1 MANYQVGITI
11 SLQLQVYKTYLK
23 YISWILTFYIFV
35 LEKLY
40 ISEFTKMSYESF
52 IKYILFINFIWSYIH
67 SSVYNIINMKY
78 LSKSHIFT
86 QCIININTKYT
97 FIIIIYNVHI
107 KKNDNF
113 CDFLK
118 IFKKVDFGVKKCLF
132 TVYLGWI

>member
-78 LSKSHIFT
+78 LSKLHIFT
-86 QCIININTKYT
+86 QCKININTKYT

-118 IFKKVDFGVKKCLF
+118 IFRKVDIGLKKCLF
-132 TVYLGWI
+132 TVYFGWI

>member
-1 MANYQVGITI
+1 MKMIIICCKYIGNCINRLYLLFMANYQVGITI

-86 QCIININTKYT
+86 QCKININ
-97 FIIIIYNVHI
+97 N
-107 KKNDNF
+107 KK
-113 CDFLK
+113 LK
-118 IFKKVDFGVKKCLF
+118 LPCIHSAC
-132 TVYLGWI
+132 